1 MMPLRVRLTLVY
13 LALAALALGSFALAV
28 YLIASK
34 NIYQNL
40 DDGMS
45 SRAQAVIQTFQ
56 PLSQPISEQNI
67 TQLRQDLGQEA
78 ALGTVFQIR
87 DLGGSILYSSVRTG
101 SGPLPAPKSAQPG
114 GPTFSTGK
122 VQGRRLRVLSE
133 PITSG
138 GGQQLGT
145 LELAQPLSETDEAL
159 NEIRYV
165 SIIGGLVVLVVAS
178 ASAYWL
184 AGRAL
189 DPVRQASRLARDIER
204 TADFSRRLPSTGA
217 AGEMRE
223 LVTTLNAM
231 ISRIERTLVAQRA
244 FLADSSHELRRPLTV
259 LRTNI
264 DVMKNPGLSADERA
278 ACLSEMSAEA
288 GSMSRLLSDLLL
300 LSREVP
306 QAIERASVDYSSL
319 CEETVARLRTQ
330 DVRHKLQAQVAPA
343 VRVMGD
349 RERLAQMLW
358 NLLENAAQYTPAGGR
373 IEFRLERVNGQARVE
388 VEDTGVGIAEQD
400 QSRVFERFYR
410 GELAR
415 TLRTEGV
422 GLGLSIVKYVAE
434 AHGGAVEITSRLGQ
448 GSRFVVDL
456 PTLV

>member
-1 MMPLRVRLTLVY
+1 MSLRVRLTLVY
-13 LALAALALGSFALAV
+13 FALAAFALGSFALAV

-40 DDGMS
+40 DDGMI

-56 PLSQPISEQNI
+56 PLSQPISEQDI
-67 TQLRQDLGQEA
+67 TKLRQDLGQEA

-87 DLGGSILYSSVRTG
+87 DVGGRILYSSVRAG
-101 SGPLPAPKSAQPG
+101 SEPLPAPKSAQPG
-114 GPTFSTGK
+114 GPTFSTRK

-133 PITSG
+133 PIMG

-145 LELAQPLSETDEAL
+145 LELAQPLNETDEAL

-189 DPVRQASRLARDIER
+189 GPVRQASRLARDIER

-264 DVMKNPGLSADERA
+264 DVMKNPELSADERA

-288 GSMSRLLSDLLL
+288 GAMSRLLSDLLL
-300 LSREVP
+300 LAREVP

-330 DVRHKLQAQVAPA
+330 DVRHTLEAQVAPA

-373 IEFRLERVNGQARVE
+373 IEFRLERVNGLARVE

-434 AHGGAVEITSRLGQ
+434 AHGGGVEITSRLGQ
-448 GSRFVVDL
+448 GSRVVIDL